1 MLALAAL
8 LDLAGIDRERV
19 WLKWVSSAE
28 GKLFAEYAT
37 SVSQA
42 IEQLGPF
49 DLDRYRL
56 PLAAMRRT
64 LSTTRIRWLTGMER
78 ELEEHGNV
86 YGEKIPPDRYHEVL
100 GRALR
105 EEYEQALVLESLD
118 REEGRQVRQI
128 AAATGLAVPAVSA
141 CLVNLERDGLAAVAG
156 YDDRD
161 PRLVRAGD

>member
-1 MLALAAL
+1 MLALGEL
-8 LDLAGIDRERV
+8 LDLAGIERERV

-37 SVSQA
+37 GVSQA

-49 DLDRYRL
+49 DAGQYRL

-86 YGEKIPPDRYHEVL
+86 YGEKIPPERYHQVL
-100 GRALR
+100 VQALQ
-105 EEYEQALVLESLD
+105 EEYEKALVLESLD
-118 REEGRQVRQI
+118 REEGQQVRQI
-128 AAATGLAVPAVSA
+128 AAATGLAVPTVAAS
-141 CLVNLERDGLAAVAG
+141 LVNLERDGLAAVAG
-156 YDDRD
+156 YDDCD
-161 PRLVRAGD
+161 PRLVRAGE